1 MVMLYNNRKLEGVY
15 SYVKNNFTNRRVK
28 GFIC

>member
-1 MVMLYNNRKLEGVY
+1 MVMLYNNRKLGVY
-15 SYVKNNFTNRRVK
+15 SYVKNNFTSRRVK